1 MIKLGNG
8 FSLGEQQEKLEALC
22 KYKGFEVFKVYK
34 DAGIS
39 AKDMEHRPEFQ
50 QMLQDMRDKKINYIV
65 AYKLDRVTR
74 SVRDLE
80 VLITELEKHHCY
92 LICDRDDVN
101 TSTANGKFFV
111 RMLTVLSQLEI
122 EIVSERTKFG
132 LTGAIKAGHLPS
144 NAPLGYKRVNKKVI
158 IDETTKGIIERIFEL
173 YLQGKSYQTIAN
185 IFNEEKVLFPEKK
198 KWTDSII
205 EKIINNR
212 IYIGDYERYK
222 RVGKEQGKETEIFM
236 NVVEP
241 IISRAMWEDVQKQ
254 KEKNQMS
261 YCRDRVYMF
270 FQKLQ
275 CPTCGKIMTCK
286 GSGGKKKKYMY
297 YHCDNC
303 KLYYREDL
311 IEDCLIENILQ
322 LVEYDFHVQKYF
334 YPLLAEK
341 KDDNKINELNNEI
354 DSLEKKKNRLMK
366 AYMDEIIQEEDFST
380 EYKLLGEKLSNLEQE
395 KLNMLDLNG
404 SEFNPQ
410 HLMAE
415 RDIEREILIDGEI
428 YKDVLLKLWTMKDK
442 VEKQEL
448 ISKFIDTVVL
458 KKSSDGSFE
467 IEQINFRETFIE
479 QFDKLFK
486 LGLIDVP
493 QKYEEL
499 GITNYFRMAV
509 NIDKK
514 QLDDYIEK
522 MKTEFDIEY
531 VDLGE
536 YYYHDGSFDETYDPK
551 NPMVTFKDKNINFAP
566 LKNKKI
572 IRSVMLMKK
581 QNFLAKPS
589 AKVHFGLVARKLSK
603 KKHKK

>member
-144 NAPLGYKRVNKKVI
+144 NAPLGYKRVDKKVV
-158 IDETTKGIIERIFEL
+158 IDPATKGIIERIFEL

-286 GSGGKKKKYMY
+286 GCGGKKKKYMY

-322 LVEYDFHVQKYF
+322 LVEYDFHVNKYF

-341 KDDNKINELNNEI
+341 KDDNKIKELNNEI
-354 DSLEKKKNRLMK
+354 DNLEKKKNRLMK

-380 EYKLLGEKLSNLEQE
+380 EYKLLGEKLSSLEQE
-395 KLNMLDLNG
+395 KLNRLDLNG

-415 RDIEREILIDGEI
+415 RDIEREILTEGEM
-428 YKDVLLKLWTMKDK
+428 YKDVLLKIWTMKDK
-442 VEKQEL
+442 AEKQEL

-458 KKSSDGSFE
+458 KKNSDGSFE
-467 IEQINFRETFIE
+467 IDQINFRETFIE

-493 QKYEEL
+493 QKYEEF
-499 GITNYFRMAV
+499 GVTNYFRMAV

-536 YYYHDGSFDETYDPK
+536 YYYHDGSFDEKHDPK
-551 NPMVTFKDKNINFAP
+551 NPMVVFVK
-566 LKNKKI
+566 
-572 IRSVMLMKK
+572 
-581 QNFLAKPS
+581 
-589 AKVHFGLVARKLSK
+589 
-603 KKHKK
+603 

>member
-1 MIKLGNG
+1 MLQVFILELVPKIKLGNG

-22 KYKGFEVFKVYK
+22 KYKGFEIFKIYK

-39 AKDMEHRPEFQ
+39 AKDMEHRPAFQ
-50 QMLQDMRDKKINYIV
+50 EMLEDMKAGKLNYIV

-80 VLITELEKHHCY
+80 ILITELGKYHCY

-144 NAPLGYKRVNKKVI
+144 NAPLGYKRVNKKVVIDEATKSI
-158 IDETTKGIIERIFEL
+158 IDRIFEL

-222 RVGKEQGKETEIFM
+222 RVGKEQGKELEIYM

-275 CPTCGKIMTCK
+275 CPTCGKIMICK

-341 KDDNKINELNNEI
+341 KDDNKINELNTEI

-366 AYMDEIIQEEDFST
+366 AYMDGIIKEEDFST
-380 EYKLLGEKLSNLEQE
+380 EYNLVREKVSNLEQE
-395 KLNMLDLNG
+395 KINMLDLNR

-415 RDIEREILIDGEI
+415 RDIEREILTEGE
-428 YKDVLLKLWTMKDK
+428 LSTKDK
-442 VEKQEL
+442 IINKLQAEKENIKAQL
-448 ISKFIDTVVL
+448 QKF
-458 KKSSDGSFE
+458 K
-467 IEQINFRETFIE
+467 NFWYAIMNRFHNKIA
-479 QFDKLFK
+479 FDKDEQYKYVSEDLYKAGVFTDDDSEIATNALRK
-486 LGLIDVP
+486 VK
-493 QKYEEL
+493 QKEE
-499 GITNYFRMAV
+499 
-509 NIDKK
+509 K
-514 QLDDYIEK
+514 EK
-522 MKTEFDIEY
+522 EIRQMD
-531 VDLGE
+531 
-536 YYYHDGSFDETYDPK
+536 
-551 NPMVTFKDKNINFAP
+551 
-566 LKNKKI
+566 NKKI
-572 IRSVMLMKK
+572 V
-581 QNFLAKPS
+581 
-589 AKVHFGLVARKLSK
+589 KLEEK
-603 KKHKK
+603 LYIWK

>member
-22 KYKGFEVFKVYK
+22 KYKGFEVFKIYK

-144 NAPLGYKRVNKKVI
+144 NAPLGYKRVNKKVV
-158 IDETTKGIIERIFEL
+158 IDEATKSIIERIFEL

-222 RVGKEQGKETEIFM
+222 RVGKEQGKELEIYM

-275 CPTCGKIMTCK
+275 CPTCGKIMICK

-341 KDDNKINELNNEI
+341 KDDNKINELNTEI

-366 AYMDEIIQEEDFST
+366 AYMDGIIKEEDFST
-380 EYKLLGEKLSNLEQE
+380 EYNLVREKVSNLEQE
-395 KLNMLDLNG
+395 KINMLDLNG

-415 RDIEREILIDGEI
+415 RELS
-428 YKDVLLKLWTMKDK
+428 TKDK
-442 VEKQEL
+442 IINKLQAEKENIKAQL
-448 ISKFIDTVVL
+448 QKF
-458 KKSSDGSFE
+458 K
-467 IEQINFRETFIE
+467 NFWYAIMNRFHNKIA
-479 QFDKLFK
+479 FDKDEQYKYVSEDLYKAGVFTDDDSEIATNALRK
-486 LGLIDVP
+486 VK
-493 QKYEEL
+493 QKEE
-499 GITNYFRMAV
+499 
-509 NIDKK
+509 K
-514 QLDDYIEK
+514 EK
-522 MKTEFDIEY
+522 EIRQMD
-531 VDLGE
+531 
-536 YYYHDGSFDETYDPK
+536 
-551 NPMVTFKDKNINFAP
+551 
-566 LKNKKI
+566 NKKI
-572 IRSVMLMKK
+572 V
-581 QNFLAKPS
+581 
-589 AKVHFGLVARKLSK
+589 KLEEK
-603 KKHKK
+603 LYIWK

>member
-1 MIKLGNG
+1 MLQVFILELVPKIKLGNG

-22 KYKGFEVFKVYK
+22 KYKGFEIFKIYK

-39 AKDMEHRPEFQ
+39 AKDMEHRPAFQ
-50 QMLQDMRDKKINYIV
+50 EMLEDMKAGKLNYIV

-80 VLITELEKHHCY
+80 ILITELGKYHCY

-144 NAPLGYKRVNKKVI
+144 NAPLGYKRVNKKVV
-158 IDETTKGIIERIFEL
+158 IDEATKSIIERIFEL

-222 RVGKEQGKETEIFM
+222 RVGKEQGKELEIYM

-275 CPTCGKIMTCK
+275 CPTCGKIMICK

-341 KDDNKINELNNEI
+341 KDDNKINELNTEI

-366 AYMDEIIQEEDFST
+366 AYMDGIIKEEDFST
-380 EYKLLGEKLSNLEQE
+380 EYNLVREKVSNLEQE
-395 KLNMLDLNG
+395 KINMLDLNR

-415 RDIEREILIDGEI
+415 RDIEREILTEGE
-428 YKDVLLKLWTMKDK
+428 LSTKDK
-442 VEKQEL
+442 IINKLQAEKENIKAQL
-448 ISKFIDTVVL
+448 QKF
-458 KKSSDGSFE
+458 K
-467 IEQINFRETFIE
+467 NFWYAIMNRFHNKIA
-479 QFDKLFK
+479 FDKDEQYKYVSEDLYKAGVFTDDDSEIATNALRK
-486 LGLIDVP
+486 VK
-493 QKYEEL
+493 QKEE
-499 GITNYFRMAV
+499 
-509 NIDKK
+509 K
-514 QLDDYIEK
+514 EK
-522 MKTEFDIEY
+522 EIRQMD
-531 VDLGE
+531 
-536 YYYHDGSFDETYDPK
+536 
-551 NPMVTFKDKNINFAP
+551 
-566 LKNKKI
+566 NKKI
-572 IRSVMLMKK
+572 V
-581 QNFLAKPS
+581 
-589 AKVHFGLVARKLSK
+589 KLEEK
-603 KKHKK
+603 LYIWK

>member
-1 MIKLGNG
+1 
-8 FSLGEQQEKLEALC
+8 
-22 KYKGFEVFKVYK
+22 
-34 DAGIS
+34 
-39 AKDMEHRPEFQ
+39 MEHRPAFQ
-50 QMLQDMRDKKINYIV
+50 EMLEDMKNGKINYIV

-80 VLITELEKHHCY
+80 MLISTLEKFHCY

-101 TSTANGKFFV
+101 TSTANGRFFV

-144 NAPLGYKRVNKKVI
+144 NAPLGYKRVDKKVV
-158 IDETTKGIIERIFEL
+158 IDEATKGVIERIFEL

-198 KWTDSII
+198 KWTDSVI
-205 EKIINNR
+205 ENIINNR
-212 IYIGDYERYK
+212 LYIGDYERYK

-311 IEDCLIENILQ
+311 IEDCLIEYILQ
-322 LVEYDFHVQKYF
+322 LVEYDFHVNKYF

-341 KDDNKINELNNEI
+341 KNTQIDKYDEEI
-354 DSLEKKKNRLMK
+354 KKLTNQKDRLKK
-366 AYMDEIIQEEDFST
+366 AYTSGILEMEDFA
-380 EYKLLGEKLSNLEQE
+380 EDYKLIENKLATLENE
-395 KLNMLDLNG
+395 KLNSLELNKE
-404 SEFNPQ
+404 SFNPQ

-415 RDIEREILIDGEI
+415 RDIEREILTDGEM
-428 YKDVLLKLWTMKDK
+428 YKDVLLKLWTMKNK
-442 VEKQEL
+442 EEKQAL
-448 ISKFIDTVVL
+448 ISKFIDTAVL
-458 KKSSDGSFE
+458 KKTKDGDFE
-467 IEQINFRETFIE
+467 IEKINFRETFLE
-479 QFDKLFK
+479 QFDRLFK
-486 LGLIDVP
+486 LGLIDIP
-493 QKYEEL
+493 QEYEEF

-509 NIDKK
+509 NIDKN

-536 YYYHDGSFDETYDPK
+536 YYFHDGSFDENYDTK
-551 NPMVTFKDKNINFAP
+551 NPMVIFKDKKINIAP
-566 LKNKKI
+566 LKDRKV
-572 IRSVMLMKK
+572 IRSVMLMEK

-589 AKVHFGLVARKLSK
+589 AKVHMGLVTRKATK

>member
-1 MIKLGNG
+1 MLQVFILELVPKIKLGNG

-22 KYKGFEVFKVYK
+22 KYKGFEIFKIYK

-39 AKDMEHRPEFQ
+39 AKDMEHRPAFQ
-50 QMLQDMRDKKINYIV
+50 EMLEDMKAGKLNYIV

-80 VLITELEKHHCY
+80 ILITELGKYHCY

-144 NAPLGYKRVNKKVI
+144 NAPLGYKRVNKKVV
-158 IDETTKGIIERIFEL
+158 IDEATKSIIERIFEL

-222 RVGKEQGKETEIFM
+222 RVGKEQGKELEIYM

-241 IISRAMWEDVQKQ
+241 IISGAMWEDVQKQ

-275 CPTCGKIMTCK
+275 CPTCGKIMICK

-341 KDDNKINELNNEI
+341 KDDNKINELNTEI

-366 AYMDEIIQEEDFST
+366 AYMDGIIKEEDFST
-380 EYKLLGEKLSNLEQE
+380 EYNLVREKVSNLEQE
-395 KLNMLDLNG
+395 KINMLDLNR
-404 SEFNPQ
+404 SEFNLQ

-415 RDIEREILIDGEI
+415 RDIEREILTEGE
-428 YKDVLLKLWTMKDK
+428 LSTKDK
-442 VEKQEL
+442 IINKLQAEKENIKAQL
-448 ISKFIDTVVL
+448 QKF
-458 KKSSDGSFE
+458 K
-467 IEQINFRETFIE
+467 NFWYAIMNRFHNKIA
-479 QFDKLFK
+479 FDKDEQYKYVSEDLYKAGVFTDDDSEIATNALRK
-486 LGLIDVP
+486 VK
-493 QKYEEL
+493 QKEE
-499 GITNYFRMAV
+499 
-509 NIDKK
+509 K
-514 QLDDYIEK
+514 EK
-522 MKTEFDIEY
+522 EIRQMD
-531 VDLGE
+531 
-536 YYYHDGSFDETYDPK
+536 
-551 NPMVTFKDKNINFAP
+551 
-566 LKNKKI
+566 NKKI
-572 IRSVMLMKK
+572 V
-581 QNFLAKPS
+581 
-589 AKVHFGLVARKLSK
+589 KLEEK
-603 KKHKK
+603 LYIWK